1 MGGKIKKLFFN
12 FIWTKKQLI
21 LAVFFFIFLGLALP
35 LQFAQ
40 AWGWGNIFGG
50 ILGAIMSIPINML
63 AILLQAVLAI
73 SNLFVGLCGLILN
86 WVISPYFMSL
96 PYTHGGIVDV
106 GWPLVRDFIN
116 MFFIIALVIIGL
128 ATALRIKEYQA
139 QKTLPLLIIIAIL
152 INFTP
157 VICGLIMDAQNIL
170 MNFFLEE
177 ISGFKLML
185 NLFGTQGSSL
195 LEAISHPFDV
205 SYAAG
210 FLGKTMAMIAFDWV
224 AGFVLLIYAILFV
237 MRYIMIWILVIV
249 SPIAFF
255 SRIFPGSQRYL
266 FKSILGWDEWWKQF
280 IEWSMVGILGAFFL
294 YLAEQLIVNMPAQI
308 TAGIPPGGAVG
319 IVTAP
324 IVAFMNN
331 FLPWGVVLGFLI
343 IGFFV
348 ATSTSAM
355 GAGAVT
361 SWFREKGVGIA
372 KGAGRGVAG
381 LAKVGAAAASLRYL
395 GRPAEA
401 LAKRMERVG
410 APWAGEKG
418 IRGVIGKGLAPVR
431 IAGAQ
436 LERAPA
442 ALKERMAGWID
453 QKEKDL
459 SGKSAKT
466 QAAELVE
473 GWTRALATGIGWDKA
488 IGAIRAAIKDGN
500 LGDVGDYLK
509 EKGIIKED
517 EEMKS
522 IVQRV
527 ATEAAKSGRQKEIL
541 QTGYLKDKDIEKLI
555 KDARLSPAD
564 LEAYGLTV
572 SEEDKKRFA
581 ETQVGRD
588 NPIWTKI
595 MTKLK
600 RNQMGHVSKPI
611 ALKDEDFAEIL
622 HKFGTG
628 EQVGGLADIH
638 GREFLDRFREEVLIR
653 QKANPNWYKDNN
665 PKMHRYLTS
674 SPARGLGVGLE
685 EDPNVVTSDLRKI
698 LKGKPLEERRRI
710 GRRISVLKGKIPP
723 AAAVPPTDIE
733 EWPEVEKGMPK
744 DIKEVV
750 KEGQEH
756 VKALEEKEKSLEIL
770 NQSIEELRK
779 DIASLKE
786 KVTKTPAEEELIRR
800 TEEELLPAREKE
812 GRLTQESISE
822 IRSRL
827 RELREEIKPWEE
839 HKKAMETGE
848 KEEKRVKEIYKRLEK
863 EAKGLK
869 KKK

>member
-1 MGGKIKKLFFN
+1 MGGKIKKFFLN
-12 FIWTKKQLI
+12 FNRFNKPAV
-21 LAVFFFIFLGLALP
+21 LAAVLFFIFLGLALP
-35 LQFAQ
+35 LQFVQAQ
-40 AWGWGNIFGG
+40 
-50 ILGAIMSIPINML
+50 LGLIIGTAVAVTIINL
-63 AILLQAVLAI
+63 VLQLVLVI
-73 SNLFVGLCGLILN
+73 SNLILGLAGVILS
-86 WVISPYFMSL
+86 WVLSPYFMSL
-96 PYTHGGIVDV
+96 PYTYGGIVDV
-106 GWPLVRDFIN
+106 GWPIVRDFIN

-139 QKTLPLLIIIAIL
+139 QKTLPLLIVIAIL

-157 VICGLIMDAQNIL
+157 VICGVILDASNIL

-177 ISGFKLML
+177 LTGFKMLGNMFSAQGTMLLGALQHFYNPLESLALM
-185 NLFGTQGSSL
+185 
-195 LEAISHPFDV
+195 
-205 SYAAG
+205 
-210 FLGKTMAMIAFDWV
+210 GKTLVMIIFDWI
-224 AGFVLLIYAILFV
+224 AAFIFFMFALLFV
-237 MRYIMIWILVIV
+237 MRYVMIWVLVIV

-255 SRIFPGSQRYL
+255 SRIFPASQRYL

-280 IEWSMVGILGAFFL
+280 IEWSIIGIVATFFI
-294 YLAEQLIVNMPAQI
+294 YLAEQLMVMAPGWIP
-308 TAGIPPGGAVG
+308 GIPPGGVWG
-319 IVTAP
+319 IITTPLVDF
-324 IVAFMNN
+324 INN
-331 FLPWGVVLGFLI
+331 LLPWGVMLAFLI

-355 GAGAVT
+355 GAGAIT
-361 SWFREKGVGIA
+361 SWFKEKGVGIA

-381 LAKVGAAAASLRYL
+381 LAKVGAATASLRYL

-401 LAKRMERVG
+401 LARRMERVG

-418 IRGVIGKGLAPVR
+418 IRGMIGKGLAPVR

-466 QAAELVE
+466 QATEFVE
-473 GWTRALATGIGWDKA
+473 GWTRARSTGIGWDKA
-488 IGAIRAAIKDGN
+488 VGATRAAIKDGN

-541 QTGYLKDKDIEKLI
+541 QTGYLKDKDIEKLT
-555 KDARLSPAD
+555 KDARLSPTD

-581 ETQVGRD
+581 ETKIGSD

-653 QKANPNWYKDNN
+653 RKANPNWYKDNN
-665 PKMHRYLTS
+665 PKMHKYLTS
-674 SPARGLGVGLE
+674 SPARGLGVGFGV
-685 EDPNVVTSDLRKI
+685 EDTPNVVTSDLRKI
-698 LKGKPLEERRRI
+698 LKGKPLEERRKI
-710 GRRISVLKGKIPP
+710 GRRISVLKGEIPP
-723 AAAVPPTDIE
+723 AAAAPPEEERPVE
-733 EWPEVEKGMPK
+733 EWPKAEKGMPK
-744 DIKEVV
+744 DIKSTV
-750 KEGQEH
+750 KEGQKYIETLGE
-756 VKALEEKEKSLEIL
+756 KIKGLEVL
-770 NQSIEELRK
+770 NKSIEELKR
-779 DIASLKE
+779 DLTSLKE
-786 KVTKTPAEEELIRR
+786 KTIKTPTDEELIRR
-800 TEEELLPAREKE
+800 MEVELLPAREE
-812 GRLTQESISE
+812 ESRLTQESISD

-827 RELREEIKPWEE
+827 GNLRERIKPWEE
-839 HKKAMETGE
+839 HKRAVEVGE
-848 KEEKRVKEIYKRLEK
+848 KEEKRVKGMYKRLEK
-863 EAKGLK
+863 EIK